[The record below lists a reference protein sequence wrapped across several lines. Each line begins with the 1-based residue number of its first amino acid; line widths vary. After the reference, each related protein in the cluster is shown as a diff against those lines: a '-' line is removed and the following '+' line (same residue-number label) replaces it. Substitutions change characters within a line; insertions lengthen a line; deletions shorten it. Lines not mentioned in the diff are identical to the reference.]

1 MVLDFY
7 ATWCEPCREE
17 TPHLVQMQQQYEQQG
32 LQVIGLNVGGEDDP
46 AKIPTYAS
54 EFGIKYPLGLP
65 DDALVEKYLSDN
77 QNIPQAFIFDRDG
90 RLVKRFVG
98 YNDNVEREI
107 ERLVQLYLGSNAG

>member
-1 MVLDFY
+1 
-7 ATWCEPCREE
+7 
-17 TPHLVQMQQQYEQQG
+17 MQQQYEQQG
-32 LQVIGLNVGGEDDP
+32 LQVIGLNVGGEDDR
-46 AKIPTYAS
+46 AEIPTYAR